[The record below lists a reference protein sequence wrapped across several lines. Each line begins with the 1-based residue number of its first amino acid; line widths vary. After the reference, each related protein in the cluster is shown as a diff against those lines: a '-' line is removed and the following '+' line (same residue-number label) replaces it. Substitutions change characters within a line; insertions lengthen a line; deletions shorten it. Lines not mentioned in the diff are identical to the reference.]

1 MLCRNFTHPNSTPIG
16 EENPTSEAEAMLQSL
31 LKYSS
36 DGIFIVEPVG
46 AEFRFVCANQTYL
59 MMHAIAHIDITNK
72 LISECLPTEIA
83 DTIQQNLTFCIQ
95 KQHSRSYQQPIETE
109 IGSQLAI
116 VTVSPIYVGGKITK
130 ILGITQD
137 ITEKQRNRA
146 LAHLLQTITLSV
158 AEAQDF
164 DSALSIALQKICHV
178 TGWNYAEAWVPSPDP
193 AFIECTP
200 ACYSTSAKLDSFR
213 NTRKQ
218 QKFSATS
225 NLGEIWSLQPLKWMP
240 SDLPQPIDSILDTKI
255 AAQADFQAGLSIP
268 ILASGKL
275 IAVLVFFMFEPRLEN
290 KQIALVSALGLQLGA
305 VIHHKKYRNIFENAL
320 AGIYQTSLHGNY
332 HTANPMLARIYGY
345 NSPDEM
351 MAKLTNI
358 GQQLYVK
365 FHRREE
371 FQRLLEKADVIYGF
385 ESEIYRKDGSKI
397 WISESAR
404 ALRNE
409 QGQLIGY
416 EGTVEDISKRKQAE
430 AELHNREVLLQGV
443 ATAMHHLL
451 TDSDHQAAIIKA
463 LATLGVVMGVDR
475 VYIYETHPHPE
486 TGLLALSLRFEW
498 IKQSIEPNINPPD
511 RQNLTPSSFGLTN
524 CQSILEATHAVTD
537 FIASLPQ
544 EEREM
549 LEKEGLLSRLIVP
562 IRVEGKLW
570 GYLGFDDSNNLRRS
584 WSEGQVSMLMAI
596 GESIGG
602 ALQRQKMEELM
613 RHEALHDRL
622 TGLPNRTLL
631 GQKLNLAVQNARIR
645 ESMFALM
652 FLDLDHFKIIN
663 DTLGHAIGDR
673 LLQAVVK
680 RLSHCLREGDTIA
693 RWGGDEFILLFP
705 HIYRA
710 KDAAAIAQRI
720 LDALQSQF
728 DLEGHQ
734 VGIGSS
740 IGIAIYPLDD
750 EDSDSLMKKADTA
763 LYRAKEE
770 GRNNFQFW
778 SGLIT

>member
-1 MLCRNFTHPNSTPIG
+1 MLCKNLNNLNSTPIAKENSAS
-16 EENPTSEAEAMLQSL
+16 EEEAILQSL

-36 DGIFIVEPVG
+36 DGIFIVEPAG
-46 AEFRFVCANQTYL
+46 EEFRFVCANQTYL
-59 MMHAIAHIDITNK
+59 IMHGIAGLDIDHK
-72 LISECLPTEIA
+72 LISECLPKEIA
-83 DTIQQNLTFCIQ
+83 HIIEQNLIFCLQ
-95 KQHSRSYQQPIETE
+95 KKHSRSYQQPIETE
-109 IGSQLAI
+109 IGSQLAN
-116 VTVSPIYVGGKITK
+116 VTLSPISVGGKITK

-137 ITEKQRNRA
+137 ITERQRNRA
-146 LAHLLQTITLSV
+146 IAHLLQTITLSV

-164 DSALSIALQKICHV
+164 DSALSIALNKICQV
-178 TGWNYAEAWVPSPDP
+178 TGWNYAEAWVPSPDHL
-193 AFIECTP
+193 FIECTA
-200 ACYSTSAKLDSFR
+200 ACYSTSPKLDLFR
-213 NTRKQ
+213 NIRKK
-218 QKFSATS
+218 QKFSASS

-240 SDLPQPIDSILDTKI
+240 SDLPQPVDSLLDIKI
-255 AAQADFQAGLSIP
+255 ATQADFQAGLSIP

-290 KQIALVSALGLQLGA
+290 KQIALVSALGVQLGA

-320 AGIYQTSLHGNY
+320 AGIYQTSIEGKY
-332 HTANPMLARIYGY
+332 YTANPMLAKIYGY
-345 NSPDEM
+345 SSPDEM
-351 MAKLTNI
+351 MAKLTDI
-358 GQQLYVK
+358 RQQLYVK
-365 FHRREE
+365 PNRLDEL
-371 FQRLLEKADVIYGF
+371 QRLLEKQDVIYGF
-385 ESEIYRKDGSKI
+385 ESEIYRQDGSTI

-404 ALRNE
+404 AVCND
-409 QGQLIGY
+409 QGKLIGY
-416 EGTVEDISKRKQAE
+416 EGTVEDISQRKQTE
-430 AELHNREVLLQGV
+430 AELYKRENLLQGV

-463 LATLGVVMGVDR
+463 LTTLGVVMGVER

-486 TGLLALSLRFEW
+486 TGLSALSLRFEW
-498 IKQSIEPNINPPD
+498 VKQSIEPSINRQD
-511 RQNLTPSSFGLTN
+511 RQNLTPSNFGLTN
-524 CQSILEATHAVTD
+524 CQSILEATHAITD

-562 IRVEGKLW
+562 IRVGEKLW

-602 ALQRQKMEELM
+602 ALQRQKMEEMM

-631 GQKLNLAVQNARIR
+631 GQKLNLALQNARHR

-705 HIYRA
+705 HISRA

-720 LDALQSQF
+720 LDALQGKF
-728 DLEGHQ
+728 DLDGHK

-740 IGIAIYPLDD
+740 IGIALYPIDD
-750 EDSDSLMKKADTA
+750 EDSDSLMKKADSA

-778 SGLIT
+778 SS

>member
-1 MLCRNFTHPNSTPIG
+1 MLCKNLKNLNSTPIG
-16 EENPTSEAEAMLQSL
+16 KENSASEEEAILQSL

-36 DGIFIVEPVG
+36 DGIFIVEPAG
-46 AEFRFVCANQTYL
+46 EEFRFVCANQTYL
-59 MMHAIAHIDITNK
+59 IMHGIASLDIDNK
-72 LISECLPTEIA
+72 LISECLPKEIA
-83 DTIQQNLTFCIQ
+83 NIIEQNLTFCLE
-95 KQHSRSYQQPIETE
+95 KKHSRSYQQPIETE
-109 IGSQLAI
+109 IGSQLANI
-116 VTVSPIYVGGKITK
+116 TLSPISVGGKITK

-137 ITEKQRNRA
+137 ITERQRNRA
-146 LAHLLQTITLSV
+146 IAHLLQTITLSV

-164 DSALSIALQKICHV
+164 DSALSIALNKICQV
-178 TGWNYAEAWVPSPDP
+178 TGWNYAEAWVPSPDNLL
-193 AFIECTP
+193 IECTP
-200 ACYSTSAKLDSFR
+200 AYYSTSPKLDSFR
-213 NTRKQ
+213 NIRKK
-218 QKFSATS
+218 QKFSAS
-225 NLGEIWSLQPLKWMP
+225 GNLGEIWSLQPLKWMP
-240 SDLPQPIDSILDTKI
+240 SDLPQPIDSLLDIKI
-255 AAQADFQAGLSIP
+255 AAEADFQAGLSIP

-290 KQIALVSALGLQLGA
+290 KQIALVSALGVQLGA

-320 AGIYQTSLHGNY
+320 AGIYQTSIQGKY
-332 HTANPMLARIYGY
+332 YTANPMLAKIYGY
-345 NSPDEM
+345 SSPDEM
-351 MAKLTNI
+351 MAKLTDI
-358 GQQLYVK
+358 RQQLYVK
-365 FHRREE
+365 PNRLDEL
-371 FQRLLEKADVIYGF
+371 QRLLQKQDVIYGF
-385 ESEIYRKDGSKI
+385 ESEIYRQDGSTI

-404 ALRNE
+404 AVCND
-409 QGQLIGY
+409 QGKLIGY
-416 EGTVEDISKRKQAE
+416 EGTVEDISQRKQTE
-430 AELHNREVLLQGV
+430 AELYKRENLLQGV

-451 TDSDHQAAIIKA
+451 TDADHQAAIIKA
-463 LATLGVVMGVDR
+463 LATLGVVMGVER

-486 TGLLALSLRFEW
+486 TGLSALSLRFEW
-498 IKQSIEPNINPPD
+498 VTQSIEPSINRPD
-511 RQNLTPSSFGLTN
+511 RQNLTPSNFGLTN
-524 CQSILEATHAVTD
+524 CQSILEATHSITD

-549 LEKEGLLSRLIVP
+549 LEREGLLSRLIVP
-562 IRVEGKLW
+562 IRVGITLW

-584 WSEGQVSMLMAI
+584 WSDGQVSMLMAI

-602 ALQRQKMEELM
+602 ALQRQKMEEMM

-631 GQKLNLAVQNARIR
+631 GQKLNLALQNARHR
-645 ESMFALM
+645 ESIFALM

-705 HIYRA
+705 HISRT

-720 LDALQSQF
+720 LDALQDKF
-728 DLEGHQ
+728 DLDGHK

-740 IGIAIYPLDD
+740 IGIALYPIDD
-750 EDSDSLMKKADTA
+750 EDSDSLMKKADSA

-778 SGLIT
+778 SG